1 MIRGRK
7 SRKVI
12 AVRDGKVRIYES
24 VGEMAKELQVTSGA
38 VVQALENGC
47 KCLDYEVYDTPE
59 RYAERIEQ
67 LEQKK
72 KEVEAMLAAE

>member
-1 MIRGRK
+1 MIRERK

-12 AVRDGKVRIYES
+12 AVRDGKVKIYS
-24 VGEMAKELQVTSGA
+24 STSEMAKELQVTKGA

-59 RYAERIEQ
+59 RYAERIEK
-67 LEQKK
+67 LEQRK
-72 KEVEAMLAAE
+72 KEVEGLL